1 MWLGVEFE
9 KVERERDFM
18 VWRRSIDSLLDE
30 ASKALETSKREL
42 EEFKKSRDPM
52 KLRDSAEKAW
62 LAVNKAVEALLTAHR
77 VDAKTYREKRDG
89 LRRLGYDSLAERFM
103 ARSQGL
109 HIDCFYDGICD
120 HLFVEDEIA
129 KVEEIIRSIEER
141 IRKILY

>member
-1 MWLGVEFE
+1 MEF
-9 KVERERDFM
+9 KRVERDRDFV
-18 VWRRSIDSLLDE
+18 VWRRSIESLLNE
-30 ASKALETSKREL
+30 AFKALEASKREL
-42 EEFKKSRDPM
+42 EEFKKSRDLM

-109 HIDCFYDGICD
+109 HIDCFYDEICN

-129 KVEEIIRSIEER
+129 KVEEIIRSIGEQ
-141 IRKILY
+141 IKKILY